1 VRMVPAVW
9 VATKLLAPHL
19 VGGRE
24 PAAADHRMSQA
35 RGRRCWAATG
45 DQPAARAPTRA
56 RRGARAQ
63 ELFGGCGPLARLVLP
78 PTRALALVEYGA
90 PADARRAF
98 RALAFKRL
106 HHVPLYLEWAPA
118 GVFAAAQ
125 PPAARRPVRRARWPH
140 HCKAPPGAGSFVRI
154 ACASLCLRP
163 PR

>member
-1 VRMVPAVW
+1 MVPALW

-19 VGGRE
+19 VGGPRAGRGRSQDE
-24 PAAADHRMSQA
+24 PGKGPPLRGGGRRPA
-35 RGRRCWAATG
+35 RGARP
-45 DQPAARAPTRA
+45 DARAT

-78 PTRALALVEYGA
+78 PTRALALVEYEA

-118 GVFAAAQ
+118 GVLAAAP

-140 HCKAPPGAGSFVRI
+140 HFTAPPGAGRFVRI